1 MNIPEECE
9 PEKLATAMHDL
20 HAAEAE
26 VEQAARALAKV
37 EEEVGEAAAHL
48 RKAEEEVLEVV
59 ENRPVEVTVKVDR
72 QLHRVKAGTY
82 VVSAFKAMVGVAA
95 DRELDI
101 VKHEAFQPLKDAG
114 EINICGHEVFI
125 SHVRTGG
132 SS

>member
-1 MNIPEECE
+1 MDIPEECE

-20 HAAEAE
+20 HAAEVE

-37 EEEVGEAAAHL
+37 EEEVVEAAAHL
-48 RKAEEEVLEVV
+48 RKAEEEVLEAA
-59 ENRPVEVTVKVDR
+59 ESPVEVTVKVDR

-101 VKHEAFQPLKDAG
+101 VKHEAFQPLNDAG
-114 EINICGHEVFI
+114 EINICGYEVFI